1 MADERASGRRG
12 GRARGMRAAVLG
24 AAILG
29 AAILGAS
36 ILSADPARAC
46 GPAGAAEGRESP
58 LAHWAQIAGSWAIED
73 ADGRRIGEIAFG
85 VGGAI
90 GAQGRLAARME
101 EAPGREFF
109 ADTRTL
115 ERDRLVL
122 NIFRGIG
129 DRAPGALTLTRDRA
143 SPPAIVP
150 GLLDEGGGW
159 RRVRLLREAGHAGD
173 SFDAQDG
180 PDDDLLADLPGIGVS
195 GPPYRLRGLPPGGSV
210 GLRAAPGA
218 ASAVIGALAAGE
230 EDILVH
236 ECRPEI
242 ETLAFEESD
251 AAGRLALL
259 DGAVC
264 RASTAPAPCSESV
277 SGWIEGRFLAPM
289 AERMQERA
297 DAPLPPRGDRLF
309 DHNGSTMRLELA
321 ADGSVRIVYER
332 PRAGLAAIGVE
343 PGALLVDGSVDAAG
357 RFEGRARLFSGRCE
371 TLAYPVRGALVP
383 GENLVLVGEAPVRDR
398 ASCAVVGSRRD
409 GGAARLLFE
418 PLP

>member
-1 MADERASGRRG
+1 MTGKRASG
-12 GRARGMRAAVLG
+12 GRARGKTGAVLGAAVLG
-24 AAILG
+24 ASI
-29 AAILGAS
+29 IGAS
-36 ILSADPARAC
+36 IIGAVPARAC
-46 GPAGAAEGRESP
+46 GPTAAFAEQAAP
-58 LAHWAQIAGSWAIED
+58 LARWAQIEGSWAIED
-73 ADGRRIGEIAFG
+73 AEGRRVGEIAFS
-85 VGGAI
+85 VGGAV
-90 GAQGRLAARME
+90 GAQGRLFARGGAE
-101 EAPGREFF
+101 NAPGREFF

-115 ERDRLVL
+115 GEDRLVL
-122 NIFRGIG
+122 NVFRGIG
-129 DRAPGALTLTRDRA
+129 DSAPGALTLTRDGA
-143 SPPAIVP
+143 SPPAILT

-159 RRVRLLREAGHAGD
+159 RRVRLLREAGPAGG
-173 SFDAQDG
+173 SFDAENG
-180 PDDDLLADLPGIGVS
+180 PDDDLLADMPGIGVS

-218 ASAVIGALAAGE
+218 GSAAIGVLAAGE

-236 ECRPEI
+236 ECVPEI

-264 RASTAPAPCSESV
+264 RVSTAPAPCSESV

-289 AERMQERA
+289 AERMQESA
-297 DAPLPPRGDRLF
+297 GAPFPPRGDSLF

-321 ADGSVRIVYER
+321 GDGSAQIVYER
-332 PRAGLAAIGVE
+332 PRAGLAAIGVA

-383 GENLVLVGEAPVRDR
+383 GEALVLFGEAPVRDR
-398 ASCAVVGSRRD
+398 ASCAVVGSRRE